1 MSLGFITVLL
11 VYQLVGEVI
20 ARGLE
25 WSLPGPVVGMALL
38 FATLLVRGKL
48 PEDLQ
53 STAEGLLKHLS
64 LLFVPAGVGVML
76 HLHLLRA
83 EWQAISLAL
92 VLSTVATI
100 AVTALVM
107 VGLCRLTNNS
117 GEGRGCNDPAN
128 GSEAK
133 QP

>member
-11 VYQLVGEVI
+11 VYQLVGEVL

-25 WSLPGPVVGMALL
+25 SSLQWSLPGPVVGMALL
-38 FATLLVRGKL
+38 FLSLVVRGTL
-48 PEDLQ
+48 PDALQ
-53 STAEGLLKHLS
+53 PPAEGLLKHLS

-76 HLHLLRA
+76 HLHLLRD

-92 VLSTVATI
+92 VVSTVATI

-107 VGLCRLTNNS
+107 VGLGRLT
-117 GEGRGCNDPAN
+117 GHDGCNDRKAEDP
-128 GSEAK
+128 S
-133 QP
+133 